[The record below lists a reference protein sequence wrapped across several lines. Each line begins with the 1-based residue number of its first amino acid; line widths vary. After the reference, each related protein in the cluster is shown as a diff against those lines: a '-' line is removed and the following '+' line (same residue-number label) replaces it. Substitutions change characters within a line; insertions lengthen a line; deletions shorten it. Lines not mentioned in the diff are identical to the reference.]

1 MQIILYVLSLS
12 PFFCLFVFCF
22 RISWVTTN
30 LINNYTGPSNAPES
44 GKTTGERRAQLDRLL
59 DTNKKIVTI
68 VRIKAK
74 LKWTNVDAFPTTT
87 AATKCLT
94 HTVET
99 PRRVTRTKEETN
111 KNAAPV
117 YSIWHDTY
125 SIRLLHS
132 LTALLR
138 PFDQW
143 EKGGGN
149 MYNSTNQ
156 MKTAADR
163 PSSAH
168 CHQNYE
174 KLFFSLLFFFFLFFV
189 LEREKGG
196 CHHLHSQ
203 LHSRYTHS
211 LCTVLL

>member
-1 MQIILYVLSLS
+1 MNERWCVSKSNNSNSLDA
-12 PFFCLFVFCF
+12 
-22 RISWVTTN
+22 RI
-30 LINNYTGPSNAPES
+30 YT
-44 GKTTGERRAQLDRLL
+44 
-59 DTNKKIVTI
+59 
-68 VRIKAK
+68 
-74 LKWTNVDAFPTTT
+74 
-87 AATKCLT
+87 TKCFT
-94 HTVET
+94 HTDET

-117 YSIWHDTY
+117 YSKYMAWYRTY

-143 EKGGGN
+143 GKGGGCVQQYEPN
-149 MYNSTNQ
+149 ENSCRSPIERT
-156 MKTAADR
+156 
-163 PSSAH
+163 H

-174 KLFFSLLFFFFLFFV
+174 KLFFFSSSSSSFFFV

>member
-143 EKGGGN
+143 GKGGGEYVQQYEPN
-149 MYNSTNQ
+149 ENSCRSPIERTL
-156 MKTAADR
+156 
-163 PSSAH
+163 PP
-168 CHQNYE
+168 
-174 KLFFSLLFFFFLFFV
+174 KLWKAFFFSPLLLLPFFCTRKRKRGLP
-189 LEREKGG
+189 
-196 CHHLHSQ
+196 
-203 LHSRYTHS
+203 S
-211 LCTVLL
+211 LT

>member
-1 MQIILYVLSLS
+1 MRFQEQKNNSNSLDA
-12 PFFCLFVFCF
+12 
-22 RISWVTTN
+22 RI
-30 LINNYTGPSNAPES
+30 YT
-44 GKTTGERRAQLDRLL
+44 
-59 DTNKKIVTI
+59 
-68 VRIKAK
+68 
-74 LKWTNVDAFPTTT
+74 
-87 AATKCLT
+87 TKCFT
-94 HTVET
+94 HTDET

-117 YSIWHDTY
+117 YSIYIWHDIGRIVLDY
-125 SIRLLHS
+125 YIVWLLCCARLINEE
-132 LTALLR
+132 R
-138 PFDQW
+138 
-143 EKGGGN
+143 GGCVQQYEPN
-149 MYNSTNQ
+149 ENSCRSPIERT
-156 MKTAADR
+156 
-163 PSSAH
+163 H

>member
-117 YSIWHDTY
+117 YSIWHDVQQYEPNENSCRSPIERTLPPKLWKAFFF
-125 SIRLLHS
+125 SPLLLLPFFCTRKRKRGLPS
-132 LTALLR
+132 LT
-138 PFDQW
+138 
-143 EKGGGN
+143 
-149 MYNSTNQ
+149 
-156 MKTAADR
+156 
-163 PSSAH
+163 
-168 CHQNYE
+168 
-174 KLFFSLLFFFFLFFV
+174 
-189 LEREKGG
+189 
-196 CHHLHSQ
+196 
-203 LHSRYTHS
+203 
-211 LCTVLL
+211 